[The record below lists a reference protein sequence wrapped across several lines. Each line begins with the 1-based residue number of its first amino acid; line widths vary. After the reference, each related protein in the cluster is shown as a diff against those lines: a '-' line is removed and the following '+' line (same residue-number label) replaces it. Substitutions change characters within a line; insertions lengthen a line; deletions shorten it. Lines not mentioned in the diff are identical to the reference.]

1 MLSILRSLRH
11 SGAALRRRRLMLPA
25 LAACALVLA
34 AGVAGC
40 GSTPASMPLVGASN
54 CGKIVG
60 HFNEASD
67 QGAQRAQQCFYQAY
81 KHCQGATLG
90 FVLMGVDTG
99 DTYDFTVQPKS
110 SGGCAL
116 AAVDTYFFASGG
128 GRTTVK
134 TYTCSGVVQQADT
147 LVVRGCG
154 AAGDIT
160 VSGIFLAATVTPTR

>member
-1 MLSILRSLRH
+1 MVSILRSLRR
-11 SGAALRRRRLMLPA
+11 GVAASRRRGLVLPA

-40 GSTPASMPLVGASN
+40 GSTPASTPLVGSTN
-54 CGKIVG
+54 CGKIIG
-60 HFNEASD
+60 HFSEASD
-67 QGAQRAQQCFYQAY
+67 QGAQGAERCFFQAY

-90 FVLMGVDTG
+90 FVLMGIDTS

-116 AAVDTYFFASGG
+116 AAVDAYFFASGG

-134 TYTCSGVVQQADT
+134 TYTCSGVMQQADT
-147 LVVRGCG
+147 LVVQGCG
-154 AAGDIT
+154 AGGDIT
-160 VSGIFLAATVTPTR
+160 VSGILLPATVTPTR

>member
-1 MLSILRSLRH
+1 MVSILRSLRR
-11 SGAALRRRRLMLPA
+11 GAATSRPRRLLLPA

-40 GSTPASMPLVGASN
+40 GSTPASTPLVGATN
-54 CGKIVG
+54 CGKIIG
-60 HFNEASD
+60 HFSEASD
-67 QGAQRAQQCFYQAY
+67 QGAQGAERCFYQAY

-90 FVLMGVDTG
+90 FVLMGIDTS
-99 DTYDFTVQPKS
+99 DTYDFMVEPKS

-134 TYTCSGVVQQADT
+134 TYTCSGAMPQADVLVVQ
-147 LVVRGCG
+147 GCG
-154 AAGDIT
+154 TVGDIT
-160 VSGIFLAATVTPTR
+160 VSGILLAATTTPTR